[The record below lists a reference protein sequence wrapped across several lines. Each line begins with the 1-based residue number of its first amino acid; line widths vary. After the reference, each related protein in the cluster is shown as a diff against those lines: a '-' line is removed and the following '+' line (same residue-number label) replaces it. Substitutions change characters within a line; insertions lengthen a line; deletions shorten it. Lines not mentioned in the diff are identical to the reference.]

1 MQWVETTGRT
11 IEDAKEAALDQLG
24 IDESEAEFE
33 VVEEPKTG
41 LFGRP
46 RGEARIRARV
56 VPKAPR
62 PKQERRPRRQ
72 KSGKERSNESASS
85 STTEASPDAPA
96 DAAPSKPRE
105 QRSPRKRSGS
115 NGGGRPAKNQQE
127 GNQMTDEEV
136 PVGEQADIITEFL
149 EGLVGAL
156 GAEGTVK
163 RTEVDDETIELS
175 VEGADLGL
183 LIGPKGQTLTAV
195 HELSRTV
202 LQRRA
207 TGRHIGRVRIDIG
220 GYRQRR
226 QEALARF
233 VQQQAEIVVER
244 GFGPGA
250 RADELGRPQG
260 RARHGQ
266 RDRWRG
272 HHLRRCRP
280 RSPRGDRPGRHRR
293 MTGALTDLLLE
304 ARQRGFLG
312 PGPVEDHLDHARAFA
327 VVAGAAPERAVDL
340 GAGGGLP
347 GLVLAT
353 EFWPEARV
361 AVPRRPAEAHRVPAR
376 RGRGTRISTTASPCS
391 PSGRSSTGRSPIHRG
406 AYDLVVARSF
416 ASPAITIECAAP
428 LLRPG
433 GAYVGSEPPEGSAS
447 RWSDEALA
455 ELGCGAARGR
465 RGRR

>member
-33 VVEEPKTG
+33 VLEEPKTG

-62 PKQERRPRRQ
+62 PKQERRPRRPR
-72 KSGKERSNESASS
+72 SGKERTS
-85 STTEASPDAPA
+85 DAGAGTAAVAVDDSPA
-96 DAAPSKPRE
+96 DSVAPSRE
-105 QRSPRKRSGS
+105 RTGGRSRSGS

-136 PVGEQADIITEFL
+136 PVGDQADIITEFL
-149 EGLVGAL
+149 EGLLGAL

-163 RTEVDDETIELS
+163 RTVVDEETIELS
-175 VEGADLGL
+175 VEGDDLGL

-233 VQQQAEIVVER
+233 VQQQAASV
-244 GFGPGA
+244 
-250 RADELGRPQG
+250 
-260 RARHGQ
+260 
-266 RDRWRG
+266 
-272 HHLRRCRP
+272 
-280 RSPRGDRPGRHRR
+280 
-293 MTGALTDLLLE
+293 
-304 ARQRGFLG
+304 
-312 PGPVEDHLDHARAFA
+312 
-327 VVAGAAPERAVDL
+327 
-340 GAGGGLP
+340 
-347 GLVLAT
+347 
-353 EFWPEARV
+353 
-361 AVPRRPAEAHRVPAR
+361 
-376 RGRGTRISTTASPCS
+376 IS
-391 PSGRSSTGRSPIHRG
+391 
-406 AYDLVVARSF
+406 
-416 ASPAITIECAAP
+416 E
-428 LLRPG
+428 
-433 GAYVGSEPPEGSAS
+433 
-447 RWSDEALA
+447 
-455 ELGCGAARGR
+455 GAARALEPMNSADRKVVHDTVNEIDGVETISEGADPDR
-465 RGRR
+465 RVVIVPEGASA

>member
-33 VVEEPKTG
+33 VIEEPKTG

-72 KSGKERSNESASS
+72 RPTKGGGGGETA
-85 STTEASPDAPA
+85 STTPTTDDAPA
-96 DAAPSKPRE
+96 AEASEAASSEGSNRN
-105 QRSPRKRSGS
+105 RRGGGRNRSGA
-115 NGGGRPAKNQQE
+115 NGGGRPARNQQE

-136 PVGEQADIITEFL
+136 PVGTQADIITEFL
-149 EGLVGAL
+149 EGLLSSL
-156 GAEGTVK
+156 GAEGSVR

-175 VEGADLGL
+175 VEGDDLGL

-233 VQQQAEIVVER
+233 VRQQAE
-244 GFGPGA
+244 
-250 RADELGRPQG
+250 
-260 RARHGQ
+260 
-266 RDRWRG
+266 
-272 HHLRRCRP
+272 
-280 RSPRGDRPGRHRR
+280 
-293 MTGALTDLLLE
+293 
-304 ARQRGFLG
+304 
-312 PGPVEDHLDHARAFA
+312 A
-327 VVAGAAPERAVDL
+327 VL
-340 GAGGGLP
+340 
-347 GLVLAT
+347 
-353 EFWPEARV
+353 
-361 AVPRRPAEAHRVPAR
+361 
-376 RGRGTRISTTASPCS
+376 
-391 PSGRSSTGRSPIHRG
+391 
-406 AYDLVVARSF
+406 
-416 ASPAITIECAAP
+416 
-428 LLRPG
+428 
-433 GAYVGSEPPEGSAS
+433 SE
-447 RWSDEALA
+447 
-455 ELGCGAARGR
+455 GAARALEPMNSADRKVVHDTVNEIDGVATISEGADPDR
-465 RGRR
+465 RVVIVPEGAEA

>member
-72 KSGKERSNESASS
+72 RSGGKDRPADKN
-85 STTEASPDAPA
+85 DAPA
-96 DAAPSKPRE
+96 AAAEGGDAGDGAAPKESGGGGRNQSRKGDG
-105 QRSPRKRSGS
+105 RKRSGS

-136 PVGEQADIITEFL
+136 PVGDQADIITEFL
-149 EGLVGAL
+149 EGLLESL
-156 GAEGTVK
+156 GASGTVN
-163 RTEVDDETIELS
+163 RTVVDDETIELS
-175 VEGADLGL
+175 VEGEDLGL

-233 VQQQAEIVVER
+233 VRQQAE
-244 GFGPGA
+244 
-250 RADELGRPQG
+250 
-260 RARHGQ
+260 
-266 RDRWRG
+266 
-272 HHLRRCRP
+272 
-280 RSPRGDRPGRHRR
+280 
-293 MTGALTDLLLE
+293 
-304 ARQRGFLG
+304 
-312 PGPVEDHLDHARAFA
+312 A
-327 VVAGAAPERAVDL
+327 VL
-340 GAGGGLP
+340 
-347 GLVLAT
+347 
-353 EFWPEARV
+353 
-361 AVPRRPAEAHRVPAR
+361 
-376 RGRGTRISTTASPCS
+376 S
-391 PSGRSSTGRSPIHRG
+391 
-406 AYDLVVARSF
+406 
-416 ASPAITIECAAP
+416 
-428 LLRPG
+428 
-433 GAYVGSEPPEGSAS
+433 EGSA
-447 RWSDEALA
+447 RALEPMNSA
-455 ELGCGAARGR
+455 DRKVVHDTVNEIDGVATVSEGADPDR
-465 RGRR
+465 RVVIVPEGADA

>member
-33 VVEEPKTG
+33 VIEEPKTG

-72 KSGKERSNESASS
+72 RPTKGGGGGETAN
-85 STTEASPDAPA
+85 TTPTTDDAPA
-96 DAAPSKPRE
+96 AEASEAASSEGSNRN
-105 QRSPRKRSGS
+105 RRGGGRNRSGA
-115 NGGGRPAKNQQE
+115 NGGGRPARNQQE

-136 PVGEQADIITEFL
+136 PVGTQADIITEFL
-149 EGLVGAL
+149 EGLLSSL
-156 GAEGTVK
+156 GAEGSVR

-175 VEGADLGL
+175 VEGDDLGL

-233 VQQQAEIVVER
+233 VRQQAE
-244 GFGPGA
+244 
-250 RADELGRPQG
+250 
-260 RARHGQ
+260 
-266 RDRWRG
+266 
-272 HHLRRCRP
+272 
-280 RSPRGDRPGRHRR
+280 
-293 MTGALTDLLLE
+293 
-304 ARQRGFLG
+304 
-312 PGPVEDHLDHARAFA
+312 A
-327 VVAGAAPERAVDL
+327 VL
-340 GAGGGLP
+340 
-347 GLVLAT
+347 
-353 EFWPEARV
+353 
-361 AVPRRPAEAHRVPAR
+361 
-376 RGRGTRISTTASPCS
+376 
-391 PSGRSSTGRSPIHRG
+391 
-406 AYDLVVARSF
+406 
-416 ASPAITIECAAP
+416 
-428 LLRPG
+428 
-433 GAYVGSEPPEGSAS
+433 SE
-447 RWSDEALA
+447 
-455 ELGCGAARGR
+455 GAARALEPMNSADRKVVHDTVNEIDGVATISEGADPDR
-465 RGRR
+465 RVVIVPEGAEA